1 MTTTYIKVPLIPV
14 PIPIQV
20 PNRGEPTYSTPAPYP
35 GVPGYPQ

>member
-20 PNRGEPTYSTPAPYP
+20 PNRGAPASPTTAPYP
-35 GVPGYPQ
+35 GVPGFPQ